1 MKVSFLA
8 PDRSL
13 AVDIE
18 EPAVVEIIDF
28 CLRSDRLETGGVLLG
43 LYSPFGDRAAVRQVV
58 GPPSDSIHRRFGFMR
73 GISGLGSRLR
83 RAWRSGEFYVGEWHF
98 HPGASPSPSAI
109 DQSQILA
116 FAADA
121 DADYRCAHPVLIIIG
136 GQPPVDWAMSVSVVV
151 DGQPIRLT
159 PQTPETVDCV
169 RAPAVDTAAK
179 K

>member
-8 PDRSL
+8 PDGSL

-18 EPAVVEIIDF
+18 EPAVVEMIDF

-43 LYSPFGDRAAVRQVV
+43 RYSRFGDRAAVRQVV
-58 GPPSDSIHRRFGFMR
+58 GPPSDSIHRRFGFVR

-98 HPGASPSPSAI
+98 HPGASPSPSGI
-109 DQSQILA
+109 DESQILA
-116 FAADA
+116 FAV

-151 DGQPIRLT
+151 DGQVIRLT
-159 PQTPETVDCV
+159 PQTPETVDRV
-169 RAPAVDTAAK
+169 LAPAVDTAAK
-179 K
+179 E